1 MNRYQIELSLMEA
14 EEMKGII
21 RRGVHS
27 TQVYRAAYVL
37 LNCDQGPYGKK
48 QSHAVI
54 AAVLRVGH
62 ATIERVVRKFVE
74 GGWEAV
80 LERKPSVRTYARKI
94 DGEVEAQLV
103 RLCCSEPPEGR
114 VRWTLRMLADKL
126 VELRYVDSISHVA
139 VGEVLK
145 KTNLS
150 PGR

>member
-1 MNRYQIELSLMEA
+1 M
-14 EEMKGII
+14 
-21 RRGVHS
+21 
-27 TQVYRAAYVL
+27 
-37 LNCDQGPYGKK
+37 
-48 QSHAVI
+48 
-54 AAVLRVGH
+54 
-62 ATIERVVRKFVE
+62 
-74 GGWEAV
+74 